1 MKCKRIY
8 MLLVMLVCCVFVF
21 TACKKSVGTPEDNAV
36 TEDDTTKDNTE
47 DNDDANETDNIGDSD
62 ESKSTIESD
71 AYTFG
76 FSGINMENPYFITL
90 EAATREVI
98 EDKDYR
104 MITEDPASSSDA
116 QIRQL
121 KEMADAGVKVV
132 FLSPVNWEK
141 ITPALR
147 YLKEKG
153 VAIVNV
159 DTQVKSMEYVD
170 AYVGSDNKS
179 AGAIC
184 GDDLIERRPYGGTVA
199 ILECSIQ
206 NSINERISGFEETLS
221 SAASGF
227 EVVDRQDTDG
237 NFDKGLEAAK
247 QILENNPDVTAIMC
261 GNDQLAVAA
270 KTAANLVENSDVLI
284 YGIDGSPDIKK
295 ELKKTGSQIMGTVA
309 QSPIN
314 MGKDAAKIGIA
325 ILKGNDYEKETYED
339 VFMIS
344 KKNVE
349 MYGTDG
355 WQ

>member
-1 MKCKRIY
+1 MKRKRIY
-8 MLLVMLVCCVFVF
+8 MVLVMLVCCVFMF
-21 TACKKSVGTPEDNAV
+21 AACKKSVGTPEDNAV
-36 TEDDTTKDNTE
+36 TEEDTENKDTE
-47 DNDDANETDNIGDSD
+47 ENDDADTDDAENET
-62 ESKSTIESD
+62 TIESD

-90 EAATREVI
+90 EAATREVL

-132 FLSPVNWEK
+132 FLSPVDWEK

-147 YLKEKG
+147 YLKDKD

-159 DTQVKSMEYVD
+159 DTQVKAMEYVD
-170 AYVGSDNKS
+170 AYVGSDNKE

-184 GDDLIERRPYGGTVA
+184 GEDLIERRPYGGTVA

-206 NSINERISGFEETLS
+206 NSINERISGFEEALS

-247 QILENNPDVTAIMC
+247 QILNNNPDVTAIMC

-314 MGKDAAKIGIA
+314 MGKDAARIGIA
-325 ILKGNDYEKETYED
+325 ILKGKDYEKETYED
-339 VFMIS
+339 VFMIN

-349 MYGTDG
+349 MYGVDG

>member
-1 MKCKRIY
+1 MKRKRIY
-8 MLLVMLVCCVFVF
+8 MVLVMLVCCVFMF
-21 TACKKSVGTPEDNAV
+21 AACKKSVGTPEDNAV
-36 TEDDTTKDNTE
+36 TEEDTENKDTE
-47 DNDDANETDNIGDSD
+47 ENDDADTDDAENET
-62 ESKSTIESD
+62 TIESD

-90 EAATREVI
+90 EAATREVL

-104 MITEDPASSSDA
+104 MITEDPASSSDV

-132 FLSPVNWEK
+132 FLSPVDWEK

-147 YLKEKG
+147 YLKDKD

-159 DTQVKSMEYVD
+159 DTQVKAMEYVD
-170 AYVGSDNKS
+170 AYVGSDNKE

-184 GDDLIERRPYGGTVA
+184 GEDLIERRPYGGTVA

-206 NSINERISGFEETLS
+206 NSINERISGFEEALS

-247 QILENNPDVTAIMC
+247 QILNNNPDVTAIMC

-314 MGKDAAKIGIA
+314 MGKDAARIGIA
-325 ILKGNDYEKETYED
+325 ILKGKDYEKETYEE
-339 VFMIS
+339 VFMIN

-349 MYGTDG
+349 MYGVDG

>member
-1 MKCKRIY
+1 MKRKRIY
-8 MLLVMLVCCVFVF
+8 MVLVMLVCCVFMF
-21 TACKKSVGTPEDNAV
+21 AACKKSVGTPEDNAV
-36 TEDDTTKDNTE
+36 TENTE
-47 DNDDANETDNIGDSD
+47 NKDTEENDDADTDDAENET
-62 ESKSTIESD
+62 TIESD

-90 EAATREVI
+90 EAATREVL

-132 FLSPVNWEK
+132 FLSPVDWEK

-147 YLKEKG
+147 YLKDKD

-159 DTQVKSMEYVD
+159 DTQVKAMEYVD
-170 AYVGSDNKS
+170 AYVGSDNKE

-184 GDDLIERRPYGGTVA
+184 GEDLIERRPYGGTVA

-206 NSINERISGFEETLS
+206 NSINERISGFEEALS

-247 QILENNPDVTAIMC
+247 QILNNNPDVTAIMC

-314 MGKDAAKIGIA
+314 MGKDAARIGIA
-325 ILKGNDYEKETYED
+325 ILKGKDYEKETYEE
-339 VFMIS
+339 VFMIN

-349 MYGTDG
+349 MYGVDG

>member
-1 MKCKRIY
+1 MKRKRIY
-8 MLLVMLVCCVFVF
+8 MVLVMLVCCVFMF
-21 TACKKSVGTPEDNAV
+21 AACKKSVGTPEDNAV
-36 TEDDTTKDNTE
+36 TEEDTENKDTE
-47 DNDDANETDNIGDSD
+47 ENDDADTDDAENET
-62 ESKSTIESD
+62 TIESD

-90 EAATREVI
+90 EAATREVL

-132 FLSPVNWEK
+132 FLSPVDWEK

-147 YLKEKG
+147 YLKDKD
-153 VAIVNV
+153 VVIVNV
-159 DTQVKSMEYVD
+159 DTQVKAMEYVD
-170 AYVGSDNKS
+170 AYVGSDNKE

-184 GDDLIERRPYGGTVA
+184 GEDLIERRPYGGTVA

-206 NSINERISGFEETLS
+206 NSINERISGFEEALS

-247 QILENNPDVTAIMC
+247 QILNNNPDVTAIMC

-314 MGKDAAKIGIA
+314 MGKDAARIGIA
-325 ILKGNDYEKETYED
+325 ILKGKDYEKETYEE
-339 VFMIS
+339 VFMIN

-349 MYGTDG
+349 MYGVDG

>member
-8 MLLVMLVCCVFVF
+8 MVLIMVVCCVFVF
-21 TACKKSVGTPEDNAV
+21 AACKKSVGTPEDNAV
-36 TEDDTTKDNTE
+36 TEQDDTTKE
-47 DNDDANETDNIGDSD
+47 DADSEDAD
-62 ESKSTIESD
+62 EEEADESTIESD

-76 FSGINMENPYFITL
+76 FSGIDMENPYFIIL
-90 EAATREVI
+90 EKATREVL

-104 MITEDPASSSDA
+104 MITEDPASSSDT
-116 QIRQL
+116 QIKQL

-147 YLKEKG
+147 YLKDKG
-153 VAIVNV
+153 VAIINV
-159 DTQVKSMEYVD
+159 DTQVKAMEYVD
-170 AYVGSDNKS
+170 AYVGSDNKE
-179 AGAIC
+179 AGSIC
-184 GDDLIERRPYGGTVA
+184 GEDLIERRPYGGTVA
-199 ILECSIQ
+199 ILECSFQ

-237 NFDKGLEAAK
+237 TFDKGLEAAK
-247 QILENNPDVTAIMC
+247 QILENNPDVSAIMC

-295 ELKKTGSQIMGTVA
+295 ELKKAGSQIMGTVA

-325 ILKGNDYEKETYED
+325 ILKGDDYETETYEE
-339 VFMIS
+339 VFMIN
-344 KKNVE
+344 KNNVD
-349 MYGTDG
+349 MYGVDG

>member
-1 MKCKRIY
+1 MKRKRIY
-8 MLLVMLVCCVFVF
+8 MVLVMLVCCVFMF
-21 TACKKSVGTPEDNAV
+21 AACKKSVGTPEDNAV
-36 TEDDTTKDNTE
+36 TEDTENKDTE
-47 DNDDANETDNIGDSD
+47 ENDDADTDDAENET
-62 ESKSTIESD
+62 TIESD

-90 EAATREVI
+90 EAATREVL

-132 FLSPVNWEK
+132 FLSPVDWEK

-147 YLKEKG
+147 YLKDKD

-159 DTQVKSMEYVD
+159 DTQVKAMEYVD
-170 AYVGSDNKS
+170 AYVGSDNKE

-184 GDDLIERRPYGGTVA
+184 GEDLIERRPYGGTVA

-206 NSINERISGFEETLS
+206 NSINERISGFEEALS

-247 QILENNPDVTAIMC
+247 QILNNNPDVTAIMC

-314 MGKDAAKIGIA
+314 MGKDAARIGIA
-325 ILKGNDYEKETYED
+325 ILKGKDYEKETYEE
-339 VFMIS
+339 VFMIN

-349 MYGTDG
+349 MYGVDG

>member
-1 MKCKRIY
+1 MKRKRIY
-8 MLLVMLVCCVFVF
+8 MVLVMLVCCVFMF
-21 TACKKSVGTPEDNAV
+21 AACKKSVGTPEDNAV
-36 TEDDTTKDNTE
+36 TEEDRENKDTE
-47 DNDDANETDNIGDSD
+47 ENDDADTDDAENET
-62 ESKSTIESD
+62 TIESD

-90 EAATREVI
+90 EAATREVL

-132 FLSPVNWEK
+132 FLSPVDWEK

-147 YLKEKG
+147 YLKDKD

-159 DTQVKSMEYVD
+159 DTQVKAMEYVD
-170 AYVGSDNKS
+170 AYVGSDNKE

-184 GDDLIERRPYGGTVA
+184 GEDLIERRPYGGTVA

-206 NSINERISGFEETLS
+206 NSINERISGFEEALS

-247 QILENNPDVTAIMC
+247 QILNNNPDVTAIMC

-314 MGKDAAKIGIA
+314 MGKDAARIGIA
-325 ILKGNDYEKETYED
+325 ILKGKDYEKETYEE
-339 VFMIS
+339 VFMIN

-349 MYGTDG
+349 MYGVDG

>member
-1 MKCKRIY
+1 MKRKKIY
-8 MLLVMLVCCVFVF
+8 MILALLVCCVFVF
-21 TACKKSVGTPEDNAV
+21 AACKKSVGTPEDNAV
-36 TEDDTTKDNTE
+36 TEQEDTNKEDTGETE
-47 DNDDANETDNIGDSD
+47 EEAEEEESRSNIANGT
-62 ESKSTIESD
+62 
-71 AYTFG
+71 YTFG

-90 EAATREVI
+90 EAATREMI
-98 EDKDYR
+98 ESREYR
-104 MITEDPASSSDA
+104 MITEDPASSSDT

-159 DTQVKSMEYVD
+159 DTQVKAMEYVD
-170 AYVGSDNKS
+170 AYVGSDNKE
-179 AGAIC
+179 AGKIC
-184 GDDLIERRPYGGTVA
+184 GEDLIERRPYGGKVA
-199 ILECSIQ
+199 ILECSVQ
-206 NSINERISGFEETLS
+206 NSVNERITGFEEVLS

-227 EVVDRQDTDG
+227 EVVNRKDTDG
-237 NFDKGLEAAK
+237 TFDEGLEAAK
-247 QILENNPDVTAIMC
+247 QILQSDADVTAIMC

-295 ELKKTGSQIMGTVA
+295 ELKKTGSQVVGTVA

-314 MGKDAAKIGIA
+314 MGKDAARTGIA
-325 ILKGNDYEKETYED
+325 ILKDKDYEKETYEE
-339 VFMIS
+339 VFMIN

-349 MYGTDG
+349 MYGADG

>member
-1 MKCKRIY
+1 MKRKRIY
-8 MLLVMLVCCVFVF
+8 MVLVMLVCCVFMF
-21 TACKKSVGTPEDNAV
+21 AACKKSVGTPEDNAV
-36 TEDDTTKDNTE
+36 TEEDTENKDTE
-47 DNDDANETDNIGDSD
+47 ENDDAEADDAENKT
-62 ESKSTIESD
+62 TIESD

-90 EAATREVI
+90 EAATREVL

-132 FLSPVNWEK
+132 FLSPVDWEK

-147 YLKEKG
+147 YLKDKG

-159 DTQVKSMEYVD
+159 DTQVKAMEYVD
-170 AYVGSDNKS
+170 AYVGSDNKE

-184 GDDLIERRPYGGTVA
+184 GEDLIERRPYGGTVA

-206 NSINERISGFEETLS
+206 NSINERISGFEEALS

-247 QILENNPDVTAIMC
+247 QILNNNPDVTAIMC

-325 ILKGNDYEKETYED
+325 ILKDKDYEKETYED
-339 VFMIS
+339 VFMIN

-349 MYGTDG
+349 MYGVDG

>member
-1 MKCKRIY
+1 MKRKRIY
-8 MLLVMLVCCVFVF
+8 MVLVMLVCCVFMF
-21 TACKKSVGTPEDNAV
+21 AACKKSVGTPEDNAV
-36 TEDDTTKDNTE
+36 TEEDTENKDTE
-47 DNDDANETDNIGDSD
+47 ENDDADTDDAENET
-62 ESKSTIESD
+62 TIESD

-90 EAATREVI
+90 EAATREVL

-104 MITEDPASSSDA
+104 MITEDPASSSDV

-132 FLSPVNWEK
+132 FLSPVDWEK

-147 YLKEKG
+147 YLKDKG
-153 VAIVNV
+153 VTIVNV
-159 DTQVKSMEYVD
+159 DTQVKAMEYVD
-170 AYVGSDNKS
+170 AYVGSDNKE

-184 GDDLIERRPYGGTVA
+184 GEDLIERRPYGGTVA

-206 NSINERISGFEETLS
+206 NSINERISGFEEALS

-247 QILENNPDVTAIMC
+247 QILNNNPDVTAIMC

-314 MGKDAAKIGIA
+314 MGKDAARIGIA
-325 ILKGNDYEKETYED
+325 ILKGKDYEKETYEE
-339 VFMIS
+339 VFMIN

-349 MYGTDG
+349 MYGVDG

>member
-1 MKCKRIY
+1 MKRKRIY
-8 MLLVMLVCCVFVF
+8 MVLVMLVCCVFMF
-21 TACKKSVGTPEDNAV
+21 AACKKSVGTPEDNAV
-36 TEDDTTKDNTE
+36 TEEDTENKDTE
-47 DNDDANETDNIGDSD
+47 ENDDADTDDAENET
-62 ESKSTIESD
+62 TIESD

-90 EAATREVI
+90 EAATREVL

-132 FLSPVNWEK
+132 FLSPVDWEK

-147 YLKEKG
+147 YLKDKD

-159 DTQVKSMEYVD
+159 DTQVKAMEYVD
-170 AYVGSDNKS
+170 AYVGSDNKE

-184 GDDLIERRPYGGTVA
+184 GEDLIERRPYGGTVA

-206 NSINERISGFEETLS
+206 NSINERISGFEEALS

-247 QILENNPDVTAIMC
+247 QILNNNPDVTAIMC

-314 MGKDAAKIGIA
+314 MGKDAARIGIA
-325 ILKGNDYEKETYED
+325 ILKGKDYEKETYEE
-339 VFMIS
+339 VFMIN

-349 MYGTDG
+349 MYGVDG

>member
-1 MKCKRIY
+1 MRKKIMIY
-8 MLLVMLVCCVFVF
+8 ILMAVGTLFLL
-21 TACKKSVGTPEDNAV
+21 TGCKKNVGTPEDNAV
-36 TEDDTTKDNTE
+36 TEEDTENKDTE
-47 DNDDANETDNIGDSD
+47 ENDDADTDDAENET
-62 ESKSTIESD
+62 TIESD

-90 EAATREVI
+90 EAATREVL

-132 FLSPVNWEK
+132 FLSPVDWEK

-147 YLKEKG
+147 YLKDKD

-159 DTQVKSMEYVD
+159 DTQVKAMEYVD
-170 AYVGSDNKS
+170 AYVGSDNKE

-184 GDDLIERRPYGGTVA
+184 GEDLIERRPYGGTVA

-206 NSINERISGFEETLS
+206 NSINERISGFEEALS

-247 QILENNPDVTAIMC
+247 QILNNNPDVTAIMC

-314 MGKDAAKIGIA
+314 MGKDAARIGIA
-325 ILKGNDYEKETYED
+325 ILKGKDYEKETYEE
-339 VFMIS
+339 VFMIN

-349 MYGTDG
+349 MYGVDG

>member
-1 MKCKRIY
+1 
-8 MLLVMLVCCVFVF
+8 MLVCCVFVF

-90 EAATREVI
+90 ETATREVI

-147 YLKEKG
+147 YLK
-153 VAIVNV
+153 
-159 DTQVKSMEYVD
+159 
-170 AYVGSDNKS
+170 
-179 AGAIC
+179 
-184 GDDLIERRPYGGTVA
+184 
-199 ILECSIQ
+199 
-206 NSINERISGFEETLS
+206 
-221 SAASGF
+221 
-227 EVVDRQDTDG
+227 
-237 NFDKGLEAAK
+237 
-247 QILENNPDVTAIMC
+247 
-261 GNDQLAVAA
+261 
-270 KTAANLVENSDVLI
+270 
-284 YGIDGSPDIKK
+284 
-295 ELKKTGSQIMGTVA
+295 
-309 QSPIN
+309 
-314 MGKDAAKIGIA
+314 
-325 ILKGNDYEKETYED
+325 
-339 VFMIS
+339 
-344 KKNVE
+344 
-349 MYGTDG
+349 
-355 WQ
+355 